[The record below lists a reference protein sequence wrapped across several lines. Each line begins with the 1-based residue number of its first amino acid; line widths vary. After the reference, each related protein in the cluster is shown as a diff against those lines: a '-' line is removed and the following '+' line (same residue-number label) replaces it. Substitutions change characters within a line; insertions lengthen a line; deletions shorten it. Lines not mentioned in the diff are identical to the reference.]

1 MMRVRPLVI
10 VLCLAAA
17 ASPPVLSFVEGPV
30 PGVVEGHA
38 QTQTSPARADRAVQ
52 STATAVLVDV
62 VVRDKRGQ
70 PVTDLAAADFE
81 IYEDGVRQEVGSL
94 TAYTTA
100 AAPTSRPP
108 EPAGVPAA
116 PSSSPSK
123 PVIDAPPQPVV
134 ALVFDRLSPEAR
146 AVANKA
152 ALGYVGNA
160 GETQALVGVFGIDL
174 SLVTH
179 QNYTRD
185 SGKLRKAI
193 DGVGTRNHAQ
203 GESPGAGARERG
215 QPAAAGGGNPL
226 AVLQAGGQAAAQAAQ
241 GGAGAAAADAIAADM
256 QRRTVAT
263 FDALERE
270 HQGLSSINA
279 LLALVNGMRE
289 IPGRKSMV
297 VFSEGFGTAGN
308 ARERFRSLVDTANRA
323 NVSIY
328 AMDAAGLR
336 TENTSTET
344 KEAINAAAGAMLR
357 RNPTADHMGSAM
369 TQDLEHA
376 NEMARND
383 PHVVLGQLTD
393 ETGGILIR
401 NTNDLA
407 GGFKRVDQD
416 MRNYY
421 MLSYMPKNDDFDGK
435 FRTIS
440 VKVNRP
446 GVEVAA
452 RKGYYAVRGGSPT
465 PIMSFEAPALALL
478 ESTPVPNAFPVRAA
492 ALNFPERDRPG
503 LTPVLVSVPASA
515 LTFRTAEDGASYR
528 AEFTVLVRFRGA
540 ADDVL
545 TKMSQN
551 YVLSG
556 PMDKLES
563 VKMGNVLFYR
573 EREFEP
579 GVYKMEAIVHDVLG
593 ERASVR
599 FATLESRAT
608 NGDALRASTLVLV
621 ASGERVTGA
630 NRPAGNPFLAGDML
644 LYPNLGEPVR
654 KSASPEIGFFLTV
667 YAAKGPKAEA
677 RLELAQNGRTLAALP
692 LPLDQPDS
700 AGRIQQVSRLPTA
713 ALTPGTYELRV
724 IVSQG
729 SQQIVRSTVIR
740 LVE

>member
-1 MMRVRPLVI
+1 MMRVRPLAI

-17 ASPPVLSFVEGPV
+17 ASPPA
-30 PGVVEGHA
+30 PGVVEGRA
-38 QTQTSPARADRAVQ
+38 QTQAPPARADRAVQ

-62 VVRDKRGQ
+62 VVRDRRGQ

-81 IYEDGVRQEVGSL
+81 IYEEGVRQEIGSL
-94 TAYTTA
+94 TAYTA
-100 AAPTSRPP
+100 GAAPPSRPP
-108 EPAGVPAA
+108 ESEGAPAPA
-116 PSSSPSK
+116 SSTPSK
-123 PVIDAPPQPVV
+123 PAVGVPTQPVV

-146 AVANKA
+146 AVAHKA
-152 ALGYVGNA
+152 ALGYVGSA

-193 DGVGTRNHAQ
+193 AGVGTRNHAQ

-215 QPAAAGGGNPL
+215 QPAAGGGNPL

-241 GGAGAAAADAIAADM
+241 GGAGAAVADAIAADM

-263 FDALERE
+263 FNALERE

>member
-1 MMRVRPLVI
+1 MRVRPLVI
-10 VLCLAAA
+10 VLCLAAV
-17 ASPPVLSFVEGPV
+17 SGTPR
-30 PGVVEGHA
+30 A
-38 QTQTSPARADRAVQ
+38 QTQTPPARADRTVQ

-70 PVTDLAAADFE
+70 PITDLTAADFE

-94 TAYTTA
+94 TAYRAGA
-100 AAPTSRPP
+100 AAPSRPS
-108 EPAGVPAA
+108 EPAGTPAVP
-116 PSSSPSK
+116 PSPSNAA
-123 PVIDAPPQPVV
+123 VEAPAQPVV
-134 ALVFDRLSPEAR
+134 ALVFDRLSQEAS
-146 AVANKA
+146 AVARKA
-152 ALGYVGNA
+152 ALGYVGSARESN
-160 GETQALVGVFGIDL
+160 ALVGVFGIDL
-174 SLVTH
+174 TLATH

-185 SGKLRKAI
+185 SAKLRKAI
-193 DGVGTRNHAQ
+193 DAIGTRRQADAQ
-203 GESPGAGARERG
+203 GAARGDAGQSGAGA
-215 QPAAAGGGNPL
+215 GNPL
-226 AVLQAGGQAAAQAAQ
+226 AVLEAGGQAAAQAAQ
-241 GGAGAAAADAIAADM
+241 QGAGAGAADAIAAAM
-256 QRRTVAT
+256 QQRMQET
-263 FDALERE
+263 FTALERE

-279 LLALVNGMRE
+279 LLAVVNGMRA

-297 VFSEGFGTAGN
+297 VFSEGFGTAAN
-308 ARERFRSLVDTANRA
+308 ARERFRSLTDTANRA

-336 TENTSTET
+336 TESTSTET

-357 RNPTADHMGSAM
+357 RNPATDVTGTSMTAAFER
-369 TQDLEHA
+369 T
-376 NEMARND
+376 NEMAGND

-393 ETGGILIR
+393 ETGGIMIR

-407 GGFKRVDQD
+407 GGFKRIDQD

-421 MLSYMPKNDDFDGK
+421 MLSYTPKNEGFDGK

-452 RKGYYAVRGGSPT
+452 RKGYYAVRGGNPT

-503 LTPVLVSVPASA
+503 LATVLVSVPASA

-551 YVLSG
+551 YVLTG
-556 PMDKLES
+556 PLEKLES
-563 VKMGNVLFYR
+563 VKLGNVLFYR
-573 EREFEP
+573 EREFEA
-579 GVYKMEAIVHDVLG
+579 GVYTMEAIVHDAIG

-599 FATLESRAT
+599 FATLERRAT
-608 NGDALRASTLVLV
+608 NDDALRASTLVLV
-621 ASGERVTGA
+621 ASGERVAGA
-630 NRPAGNPFLAGDML
+630 DRPAGNPFLVGDML
-644 LYPNLGEPVR
+644 LYPNLGEPLR

-667 YAAKGPKAEA
+667 YPAKGPKAEA
-677 RLELAQNGRTLAALP
+677 RLELMQNGRTLAALP

-713 ALTPGTYELRV
+713 AVPAGTYDLRV
-724 IVSQG
+724 IITQG

>member
-1 MMRVRPLVI
+1 MRGRPLVL

-17 ASPPVLSFVEGPV
+17 ASPPAPSAVEGPG
-30 PGVVEGHA
+30 PGVVEARA
-38 QTQTSPARADRAVQ
+38 QTQAPPARADRTVQ

-62 VVRDKRGQ
+62 VVRDRRGQ
-70 PVTDLAAADFE
+70 PVTDLSAADFE

-94 TAYTTA
+94 TLYTPESTGAPARGAA
-100 AAPTSRPP
+100 AAPVPAGP
-108 EPAGVPAA
+108 EP
-116 PSSSPSK
+116 PSK
-123 PVIDAPPQPVV
+123 SAAVEPPPQPVV
-134 ALVFDRLSPEAR
+134 ALVFDRLSQEAR
-146 AVANKA
+146 AVAHKA
-152 ALGYVGNA
+152 ALGYVGSA
-160 GETQALVGVFGIDL
+160 GESQALVGVFGIDL

-185 SGKLRKAI
+185 SAKLRNAI
-193 DGVGTRNHAQ
+193 DGMGSRRQAQ
-203 GESPGAGARERG
+203 AESPGGAAREGG
-215 QPAAAGGGNPL
+215 QPGTGGGNPL

-241 GGAGAAAADAIAADM
+241 QGAGAAAADAIAAAM
-256 QRRTVAT
+256 QQRTAET
-263 FDALERE
+263 YAALERE

-279 LLALVNGMRE
+279 LLAVVNGMRAL
-289 IPGRKSMV
+289 PGRKSMV
-297 VFSEGFGTAGN
+297 VFSEGFGTAAN
-308 ARERFRSLVDTANRA
+308 AGERFRSLVDTANRA

-336 TENTSTET
+336 TASTSTET
-344 KEAINAAAGAMLR
+344 KEAINAAANQMLR
-357 RNPTADHMGSAM
+357 RNPTTDVTGTSM
-369 TQDLEHA
+369 TGALERA

-393 ETGGILIR
+393 QTGGILIR

-421 MLSYMPKNDDFDGK
+421 MLSYMPKNEEFDGK

-452 RKGYYAVRGGSPT
+452 RKGYYAVRGGDAT

-478 ESTPVPNAFPVRAA
+478 EATPVPNAFPVRAA

-503 LTPVLVSVPASA
+503 LTSVLVSVPASA
-515 LTFRTAEDGASYR
+515 LTFRTAEDKASYR

-540 ADDVL
+540 ADEVL

-551 YVLSG
+551 YVLTG
-556 PMDKLES
+556 PIDQLEA
-563 VKMGNVLFYR
+563 VKQGNVLFYR

-579 GVYKMEAIVHDVLG
+579 GVYRMEAVVHDAAG

-599 FATLESRAT
+599 FATLERRAT
-608 NGDALRASTLVLV
+608 NDNALRASTLVLV

-630 NRPAGNPFLAGDML
+630 DRPAGNPFLVGDML

-667 YAAKGPKAEA
+667 YPAKGAKAEA
-677 RLELAQNGRTLAALP
+677 RLELVQNERTLAALP

-713 ALTPGTYELRV
+713 ALPAGTYDLRV
-724 IVSQG
+724 IITQG
-729 SQQIVRSTVIR
+729 TQQIVRSTLIR
-740 LVE
+740 LIE